1 MKMTSHKR
9 SGQGKFIF
17 EHRPD
22 LHTLP
27 AQVLDSEVDLHGGF
41 AVDKRE
47 GYGQL
52 YYGMPGQGILR
63 VEADLGRQELIALPE
78 HLTPMNFHSTK
89 LGTFEGN
96 WRLFLAANN
105 DEMVA
110 VVTLDG
116 SLDFVLPRPEFEAY
130 QSAETPYRP
139 TDTVLV
145 ENQLY
150 IADGYGSNYIT
161 SADVITQQWTGIFGG
176 VTEDAHENG
185 KFATAHGINLSH
197 DHHHLVIAD
206 RPSSRVQ
213 VHDFSGEFVASH
225 RLPAGSWPCGID
237 TIEHNGQWLS
247 VIGSL
252 RDPVDNR
259 PAPIYIV
266 DAETYEVLS
275 TIRPQEDLGIE
286 GIQHLHNVVWHVHDN
301 QLYLVCQSWNPGH
314 YFVLA
319 QVSS

>member
-1 MKMTSHKR
+1 MSSQKR
-9 SGQGKFIF
+9 SGQAPFIF

-22 LHTLP
+22 LYTLP
-27 AQVLDSEVDLHGGF
+27 AEVLDSEVDLHGGF
-41 AVDKRE
+41 AADKRE
-47 GYGQL
+47 GFGQL
-52 YYGMPGQGILR
+52 YYGMPGCGILR
-63 VEADLGRQELIALPE
+63 IEADLGKQQLITLPDT
-78 HLTPMNFHSTK
+78 LTPMNFHSTK
-89 LGTFEGN
+89 IGTFEGK

-110 VVTLDG
+110 VITLDG
-116 SLDFVLPRPEFEAY
+116 NLDFVLSRPEFEQY
-130 QSAETPYRP
+130 QAADTPYRP

-150 IADGYGSNYIT
+150 IADGYGSNYIS
-161 SADVITQQWTGIFGG
+161 SADVTTRQWTGIFGG
-176 VTEDAHENG
+176 TTEDAHEHG

-213 VHDFSGEFVASH
+213 VHDFDGGFVASH
-225 RLPAGSWPCGID
+225 QLPTGSWPCGID
-237 TIEHNGQWLS
+237 TIEHDGRWLS

-252 RDPVDNR
+252 EDPDKER

-266 DAETYEVLS
+266 DAVTYTVLS

-286 GIQHLHNVVWHVHDN
+286 GIQHLHNVVWHVHN
-301 QLYLVCQSWNPGH
+301 SQLYLVCQSWNPGH

-319 QVSS
+319 LV